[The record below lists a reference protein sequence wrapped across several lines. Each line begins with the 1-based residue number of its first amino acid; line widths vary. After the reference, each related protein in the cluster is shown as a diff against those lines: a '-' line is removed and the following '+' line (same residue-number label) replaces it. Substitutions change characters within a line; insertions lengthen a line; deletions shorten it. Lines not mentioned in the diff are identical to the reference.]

1 MRVMI
6 GIPAYD
12 GSLHVDTTRSLL
24 NEQAAAISLGVEI
37 EVVFIPGCSVISMA
51 RNQIAAKFLESDA
64 DKLVFI
70 DSDVSWE
77 VGSIL
82 KLAARPVDFVGGAYR
97 LKQELEAYPV
107 GWLDKPELHA
117 VNGLLEVENVPG
129 GFCCLTRDVFAKL
142 KEALPRPYG
151 HYEFEGQAYWH
162 SPYMNGRLYG
172 EDAAFCHDWRS
183 IGGDVWLDPEL
194 NLTHHAGA
202 TAYKGHIGQWLKTR
216 N

>member
-1 MRVMI
+1 MFYFRFIIPINLRVMA
-6 GIPAYD
+6 GISELRF
-12 GSLHVDTTRSLL
+12 SLQTEQR
-24 NEQAAAISLGVEI
+24 QAAIICALPLIGDLPRLVGCLQRMADNNESPPLDYFKLWQRQMIANARLKISNDE
-37 EVVFIPGCSVISMA
+37 
-51 RNQIAAKFLESDA
+51 
-64 DKLVFI
+64 
-70 DSDVSWE
+70 
-77 VGSIL
+77 
-82 KLAARPVDFVGGAYR
+82 

-183 IGGDVWLDPEL
+183 IGGEVWLDPEL